1 MARIMSRRVGGP
13 SIRPPVLSSRGTPMF
28 ECENGSRIYR
38 GYSDRRRLIGS
49 LLRRAMFVHGAGA
62 GAGFALSY

>member
-1 MARIMSRRVGGP
+1 
-13 SIRPPVLSSRGTPMF
+13 MF